1 LSRSSAAGAVWLTE
15 KGPGYPLVLSCRA
28 RLARNIDGI
37 PFPAAASSEELEM
50 ARGMVM
56 EAVSRRVAEERD
68 WDIKFAEELSTEQ
81 LLFMAE
87 EHLISKSFGGNG
99 GRAVAMS
106 WSEARAVTANEEDH
120 LRIHAILPGAQFKE
134 AWRIADK
141 IDSRLEGQVQY
152 CFDSRLGYL
161 TACPSNVGTGL
172 RVSAMIHLPA
182 LVASG
187 EIAKTISA
195 LGAAG
200 VYVRGLYGE
209 GSGVAGNIFQI
220 SNRKTLGQT
229 EEALVA
235 KMERVVGQV
244 IDNEKTARKMLLRE
258 SPLDVKDGVYRSL
271 GVLER
276 ARKVNFFEAL
286 EMLSMVKMGLE
297 MEILPISDF
306 NMLEAGVLVSPG
318 HIAGLVEGESGE
330 EDIERERAV
339 QVRRFLGI

>member
-1 LSRSSAAGAVWLTE
+1 MIWDAVIQPFADFGFMRRALLGCVAISVGATPVGVFLMLRRMSLT
-15 KGPGYPLVLSCRA
+15 GDA
-28 RLARNIDGI
+28 
-37 PFPAAASSEELEM
+37 M
-50 ARGMVM
+50 A
-56 EAVSRRVAEERD
+56 
-68 WDIKFAEELSTEQ
+68 
-81 LLFMAE
+81 
-87 EHLISKSFGGNG
+87 
-99 GRAVAMS
+99 
-106 WSEARAVTANEEDH
+106 
-120 LRIHAILPGAQFKE
+120 HAILPGAQFKE

-306 NMLEAGVLVSPG
+306 RG
-318 HIAGLVEGESGE
+318 
-330 EDIERERAV
+330 
-339 QVRRFLGI
+339 